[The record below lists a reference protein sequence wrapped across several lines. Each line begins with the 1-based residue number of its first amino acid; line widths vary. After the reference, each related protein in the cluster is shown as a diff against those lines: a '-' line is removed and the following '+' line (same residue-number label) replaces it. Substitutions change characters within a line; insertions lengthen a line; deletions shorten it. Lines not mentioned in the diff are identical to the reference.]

1 MKSISLAF
9 SLLLQI
15 IISTMTAQEKIL
27 PLDQLSWE
35 FSAAN
40 DPIKFPAQVPGNVFL
55 DLEKNGLLQNPLLG
69 LGEEKAQWVSHQDW
83 EYTTSNI
90 ICAPLEKGQRAFLHL
105 PEIDTYCDV
114 YWNGQF
120 LTRTDNAFIH
130 WKIDITDRIQ
140 ANNQL
145 RFVLYSPYKIAEQKL
160 KKLAYPI
167 PGDSIRAVT
176 RKPQYEFGWD
186 WGPKLAGCG
195 IRQNPYIVIAD
206 ENNIQEAYIKL
217 GNKENDPLEL
227 NVSIAISQGQD
238 LTVKVFDVTQSEI
251 ELLSKSID
259 QEKNRFPFTLPGDVK
274 WSTGHSAQSSL
285 RKIEVRLYKDRKC
298 ISTKKFTTAP
308 RSIALIQ
315 EKDQW
320 GTSFYFELNNKKIF
334 IKGANYIPI
343 KYFHEQATEAD
354 YRTLIERCKSAN
366 INMLRV
372 WGGGIYEPDI
382 FYDLCDEYG
391 IMVWQDFMY
400 ACSMYPGD
408 PAFMLS
414 ARQEA
419 EEHVKRLSHHPCMAL
434 WCGNN
439 ENSEGWER
447 WGWKV
452 GLHPNYEKKL
462 QRAYNDLFLKTLPE
476 TVKSYSSLP
485 YWPSSPLWGRGDAR
499 SLVEGDS
506 HYWGV
511 WHDAENFEVLMT
523 KIPRFMSEFGMQS
536 YPSQKVQNEMCS
548 EGKFHPKDPGIAMHQ
563 KHNRGFSLMHQYMQY
578 WHPTGETLMHEDYAL
593 LTQYVQAEGM
603 TMGIEAQRR
612 HSDKCGGTMFWQLND
627 VWPSFSWSAMDWH
640 FQPKPFLEQLT
651 YAYGPYL
658 ASGEWNGKEWSLY
671 IINEFAAMPNTHIS
685 IQYKKGDKI
694 LNQWTLNSNIEV
706 QSQVVFKTK
715 EIKPEL
721 DAYFVVICEHNDLPN
736 HHYERKMK
744 SKGISE
750 SFMVPIVENGK
761 WSCAPL
767 KMNTTEAQ

>member
-1 MKSISLAF
+1 MKCTILIF
-9 SLLLQI
+9 LLTFPTILI
-15 IISTMTAQEKIL
+15 HMNAQEKKSSL
-27 PLDQLSWE
+27 ESLQWE

-83 EYTTSNI
+83 EYTASNI
-90 ICAPLEKGQRAFLHL
+90 VCPSHQKNERVILHL
-105 PEIDTYCDV
+105 PELDTYCDV
-114 YWNGQF
+114 YWNNQ
-120 LTRTDNAFIH
+120 LITRADNAFIH
-130 WKIDITDRIQ
+130 WKIDITDLILS
-140 ANNQL
+140 NNQIKL
-145 RFVLYSPYKIAEQKL
+145 IFYSPYKIANQKL
-160 KKLAYPI
+160 KKLSYPI

-195 IRQNPYIVIAD
+195 IRQNPYIEICNEVHIED
-206 ENNIQEAYIKL
+206 IHLKL
-217 GNKENDPLEL
+217 SSTSNEPLEL
-227 NVSIAISQGQD
+227 NV
-238 LTVKVFDVTQSEI
+238 LVKQPQTHKTTLQVVDATDEEI
-251 ELLSKSID
+251 EILSEEIH
-259 QEKNRFPFTLPGDVK
+259 QEKNSFSFTLPIHSL
-274 WSTGHSAQSSL
+274 WTTGLSAKQSL
-285 RKIEVRLYKDRKC
+285 RKIEVRLLVDGQC

-308 RSIALIQ
+308 RSIDLVQ

-320 GTSFYFELNNKKIF
+320 GTSFYFKLNDKKIF

-343 KYFHEQATEAD
+343 RYFHEQATEAD
-354 YRTLIERCKSAN
+354 YRTLMERCKGAN

-382 FYDLCDEYG
+382 FYNLCDEYG

-408 PAFMLS
+408 EAFLRN
-414 ARQEA
+414 ARLEA

-447 WGWKV
+447 WGWKM
-452 GLHPNYEKKL
+452 GLHPSIEKKL
-462 QRAYNDLFLKTLPE
+462 QRAYDNLFLKTLPE
-476 TVKSYSSLP
+476 TVENFSDLP

-536 YPSQKVQNEMCS
+536 YPSQEVQNEMCS
-548 EGKFHPKDPGIAMHQ
+548 EGNFHPKDPGILMHQ
-563 KHNRGFSLMHQYMQY
+563 KHNRGFLLMHQYMQY
-578 WHPTGETLMHEDYAL
+578 WHPMGETLTHHDYAM

-671 IINEFAAMPNTHIS
+671 IINELNEMSQTN
-685 IQYKKGDKI
+685 IQILYKKGDKI
-694 LNQWTLNSNIEV
+694 LNQWEIISDIKS

-715 EIKPEL
+715 DIKPEM
-721 DAYFVVICEHNDLPN
+721 DAYFEINCLHKDLPN
-736 HHYERKMK
+736 HQYQRKMK
-744 SKGISE
+744 SRGVSE
-750 SFMVPIVENGK
+750 KFMVPITEQGK
-761 WSCAPL
+761 WSCAPMTV
-767 KMNTTEAQ
+767 KTMEE